1 MKNPSN
7 KAIDHII
14 LFLFTLL
21 LVCITT
27 PAFAA
32 PTRVAILPFNINAE
46 KDMTFLQEGILD
58 MLGSRLAWQDKVD
71 VIDENETKAALAS
84 VEGFEGESR
93 ALLVGGKL
101 QADYVL
107 FGSLTVFG
115 ESVSIDARMV
125 DVSGQ
130 QEPLP
135 FFAQTS
141 GMGEVIPQINQFA
154 TNINA
159 TVFGRGVAQRPV
171 APAAPQA
178 SAAPAT
184 GVQQPAQQAYDPR
197 MHPEKLLQ
205 SGIQSETPAPVA
217 GQPYQTP
224 NPAFVAASTAKSD
237 ARASTSWRSPN
248 IKSLVTGIDIGDVDN
263 DGHQEVVIAQ
273 NKLITI
279 NRLENG
285 RMVKLGEVGETRND
299 LYIGVDVGDVNGN
312 GTDEIYVSS
321 LGGGKTNI
329 VNSFVIEYNGSA
341 YDVIYG
347 PDNWFYRVAK
357 TVDRGTIL
365 MGQRHRSGVESI
377 FAEPIREMN
386 WEGRR
391 IVSGKQILQGGVTN
405 LMGLAYNDITHS
417 GMSTVVAY
425 SDWDRLRIYSGSGN
439 MTWEDS
445 DRTGG
450 NLLSFSLPKLEA
462 GEPNRQFFPL
472 RIRTTDVDR
481 DGKPEV
487 LVARHDELA
496 NSMLKSFRKF
506 KNGSMQ
512 LLSWDGMGLTPKW
525 STQDFDGRISD
536 FVVGDFDNDGQ
547 DELVIAVVVKEG
559 RIAFTGAISKLI
571 AFELDVP

>member
-1 MKNPSN
+1 LNNPSRN
-7 KAIDHII
+7 LIRN
-14 LFLFTLL
+14 TLL
-21 LVCITT
+21 TLFSLTLLFNAVTV
-27 PAFAA
+27 FAA
-32 PTRVAILPFNINAE
+32 PARVAILPFDVNAE

-58 MLGSRLAWQDKVD
+58 MLGSRLAWRDKVE
-71 VIDENETKAALAS
+71 VINENETKAALAD
-84 VEGFEGESR
+84 VEGFEGQSR

-115 ESVSIDARMV
+115 ESVSIDAKMV

-130 QEPLP
+130 QAPLP
-135 FFAQTS
+135 FFAQTR

-159 TVFGRGVAQRPV
+159 TVFGRAVAQRPV
-171 APAAPQA
+171 AVQA
-178 SAAPAT
+178 GTAPAT
-184 GVQQPAQQAYDPR
+184 GVQPVPPANDPR

-205 SGIQSETPAPVA
+205 SGVQSDTQAPVA
-217 GQPYQTP
+217 GQPYNTP
-224 NPAFVAASTAKSD
+224 NPAFVAAAGAAKSD
-237 ARASTSWRSPN
+237 ASTSTSWRSPN

-263 DGHQEVVIAQ
+263 DGRQEIVIAQ

-285 RMVKLGEVGETRND
+285 RMVKLSEVGETRND

-329 VNSFVIEYNGSA
+329 VNSFVIEYNGST
-341 YDVIYG
+341 YDVLYG

-365 MGQRHRSGVESI
+365 LGQRHRSGVESI
-377 FAEPIREMN
+377 FAEPIHQMN
-386 WEGRR
+386 WEGGR
-391 IVSGKQILQGGVTN
+391 IVSGKQILEGGVAN
-405 LMGLAYNDITHS
+405 LMGVAYNDITHS

-439 MTWEDS
+439 MTWEDG

-496 NSMLKSFRKF
+496 KSMLKTFRQF

-512 LLSWDGMGLTPKW
+512 LLSWDGKGLNPKW
-525 STQDFDGRISD
+525 STQAFDGRISD

-559 RIAFTGAISKLI
+559 RIAFTDAISKLI